1 MTVKILYEIVPI
13 YAFFVVVVAVI
24 DAVPLFM
31 FIVIAYDFEYDKY
44 RKRIEPIS
52 VSEKRVFE

>member
-13 YAFFVVVVAVI
+13 YAFFVVVAVI